1 VAGERD
7 NKASHTKMN
16 DQIQTVAA
24 LYGYKL
30 NPRESWAL
38 ISKLYEVGSVTNT
51 KVGTYIAFLEAFLRD
66 NLLGVREAVNIR
78 VLFISARPLYAETQV
93 TNTEPFSIIFGVYVD
108 NGVQLNRVYFFEDI
122 RVFRRIIR
130 ESIGLRLDFSST
142 DPRLYY
148 GLIVPNIPIVID
160 GTGPSN

>member
-1 VAGERD
+1 
-7 NKASHTKMN
+7 MN

-38 ISKLYEVGSVTNT
+38 ISKLYEIGSVPNT
-51 KVGTYIAFLEAFLRD
+51 KVGTYISFLEGFLRD

-78 VLFISARPLYAETQV
+78 VLFISARPLYAESEV
-93 TNTEPFSIIFGVYVD
+93 KNTEPFSIIFGVYVD

-130 ESIGLRLDFSST
+130 ESMGLRLDFCST
-142 DPRLYY
+142 EPRLYY

-160 GTGPSN
+160 GLMPGPSN

>member
-1 VAGERD
+1 
-7 NKASHTKMN
+7 MN

-51 KVGTYIAFLEAFLRD
+51 KVGTYISFLEGFLRD
-66 NLLGVREAVNIR
+66 NLLGVREAVSIR

-148 GLIVPNIPIVID
+148 GLIIPNIPIVID
-160 GTGPSN
+160 GLTTGPSN

>member
-1 VAGERD
+1 
-7 NKASHTKMN
+7 MN

-93 TNTEPFSIIFGVYVD
+93 SNTEPFSIIFGVYVD

-130 ESIGLRLDFSST
+130 ESMGLRLDFSST

-160 GTGPSN
+160 GLTSGPSN

>member
-1 VAGERD
+1 
-7 NKASHTKMN
+7 MN

-51 KVGTYIAFLEAFLRD
+51 KVGTYISFLEAFLRD

-148 GLIVPNIPIVID
+148 GLIIPNIPIVID
-160 GTGPSN
+160 GLTTGPSN

>member
-1 VAGERD
+1 
-7 NKASHTKMN
+7 MN

-38 ISKLYEVGSVTNT
+38 TAKLYEVGSVTNT
-51 KVGTYIAFLEAFLRD
+51 KVGTYVDFLERFLRD
-66 NLLGVREAVNIR
+66 SLQNNLNNIR
-78 VLFISARPLYAETQV
+78 VLFISARPLYAETYV
-93 TNTEPFSIIFGVYVD
+93 KNTEPFSIVFGVYVD

-130 ESIGLRLDFSST
+130 ESMNLRLDFSST

-148 GLIVPNIPIVID
+148 GLIIPNIPIMID
-160 GTGPSN
+160 GALVEN

>member
-1 VAGERD
+1 
-7 NKASHTKMN
+7 MN

-51 KVGTYIAFLEAFLRD
+51 KVGTYISFLEGFLRD
-66 NLLGVREAVNIR
+66 NLLGVREAVSIR

-130 ESIGLRLDFSST
+130 ESMGLRLDFSST

-160 GTGPSN
+160 GLTTGPSN